1 MVVSHVNTL
10 QSEEGIRMSE
20 IMNYPASGSLTD
32 LSSTCGGDEDG
43 FRGPLVNLERA
54 ENTDGQN
61 ATRATYE
68 PVPPQ
73 HPYVKKTLFFVDLAS
88 PTPQPPGTDVV
99 FDSADVYLNGTEAQV
114 AVYRQQ

>member
-1 MVVSHVNTL
+1 
-10 QSEEGIRMSE
+10 MSE
-20 IMNYPASGSLTD
+20 IMNYPASGSLHD

-43 FRGPLVNLERA
+43 FRGPLVKLERA
-54 ENTDGQN
+54 ENTEGEK

-73 HPYVKKTLFFVDLAS
+73 QAYVKKKLFFVDLAS
-88 PTPQPPGTDVV
+88 PTPQPPGTDEV
-99 FDSADVYLNGTEAQV
+99 FDNADVYLNGAEAQV